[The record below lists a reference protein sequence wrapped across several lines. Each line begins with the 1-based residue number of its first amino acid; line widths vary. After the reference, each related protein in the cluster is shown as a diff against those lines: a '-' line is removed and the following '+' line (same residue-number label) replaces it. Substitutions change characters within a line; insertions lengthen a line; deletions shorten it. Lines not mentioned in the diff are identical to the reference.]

1 MNAEQAPLDL
11 VSTAVGSTRL
21 SFSQTF
27 FLLLFASMWG
37 STWANLVDREV
48 SDFGLFAL
56 PLSLL
61 AGFVGFA
68 TIVLAYA
75 ELRASRVLSASRVL
89 QHQAACGGADVWVR
103 QRQLGSSVAFQRLR
117 ICDGQLWL
125 DDTWWDASFVTVKDG
140 LISRWRRGFPMTVAG
155 HPIRLSVFP
164 KDEMASMALWG
175 AVAVDRALAD
185 AVATALRA
193 PLPAPPARHED
204 G

>member
-1 MNAEQAPLDL
+1 MNAGQAPLDV
-11 VSTAVGSTRL
+11 VSTAVGSTRP

-27 FLLLFASMWG
+27 FPILFASMWG
-37 STWANLVDREV
+37 STWANVADREV

-56 PLSLL
+56 PLNLL
-61 AGFVGFA
+61 VGLVGFA
-68 TIVLAYA
+68 SVYLVYA
-75 ELRASRVLSASRVL
+75 EFRASRVLSASRVL
-89 QHQAACGGADVWVR
+89 QHQAACGEVDVWVR

-125 DDTWWDASFVTVKDG
+125 DDTWWDASFVTVQRG
-140 LISRWRRGFPMTVAG
+140 LISRWHRGFPMTVAG
-155 HPIRLSVFP
+155 HPVRLSVFP

-204 G
+204 D